1 MPMIQ
6 HINLLSQRR
15 RIQGLDR
22 LLTPLL
28 VLAALAL
35 LGTAAA
41 TEWRLHRLAQTE
53 ARTEQTIADLKAVLA
68 KKRQDSGFDEI
79 QAMAQQSAAL
89 RTQMDARRDWAD
101 LMQKGEL
108 GSPLGHSP
116 WLETLAS
123 LHEDGVWLQGVE
135 VSKGG
140 QAMSISGKSMGTES
154 VMRYIGQ
161 VNEAFKPMGIQ
172 FSSIEI
178 TQEAA
183 SGDAAKAGILKFKLY

>member
-1 MPMIQ
+1 MTQ

-15 RIQGLDR
+15 RTPGIDR
-22 LLTPLL
+22 LVLPVFL
-28 VLAALAL
+28 LAALVL
-35 LGTAAA
+35 LGLAAS
-41 TEWRLHRLAQTE
+41 TEWRLYRLAETE
-53 ARTEQTIADLKAVLA
+53 ARTEQSIADLKAVLL
-68 KKRQDSGFDEI
+68 KKRRESGYDEI

-89 RTQMDARRDWAD
+89 RTQIDGRRDWAD

-116 WLETLAS
+116 WLEALAS

-140 QAMSISGKSMGTES
+140 QAMSVSGKSLSTEA

-161 VNEAFKPMGIQ
+161 VNEAFRPMGIQ

-183 SGDAAKAGILKFKLY
+183 SGEAVKAGVLKFKLY

>member
-1 MPMIQ
+1 MTQ

-15 RIQGLDR
+15 RTPGIDR
-22 LLTPLL
+22 LVLPVFL
-28 VLAALAL
+28 LAALVL
-35 LGTAAA
+35 LGLAAS
-41 TEWRLHRLAQTE
+41 TEWRLYRLAETE
-53 ARTEQTIADLKAVLA
+53 ARTEQSIADLKAVLL
-68 KKRQDSGFDEI
+68 KKRRESGYDEI

-89 RTQMDARRDWAD
+89 RTQIDGRRDWAD

-116 WLETLAS
+116 WLEALAS
-123 LHEDGVWLQGVE
+123 LHEDGVRLQGVE

-140 QAMSISGKSMGTES
+140 QAMSVSGKSLSTEA

-161 VNEAFKPMGIQ
+161 VNEAFRPMGIQ

-183 SGDAAKAGILKFKLY
+183 SGEAVKAGVLKFKLY

>member
-1 MPMIQ
+1 MTQ

-15 RIQGLDR
+15 RTPGIDR
-22 LLTPLL
+22 LVLPVFL
-28 VLAALAL
+28 LAALVL
-35 LGTAAA
+35 LGLAAS
-41 TEWRLHRLAQTE
+41 TEWRLYRLAETE
-53 ARTEQTIADLKAVLA
+53 ARTEQSIADLKAVLL
-68 KKRQDSGFDEI
+68 KKRRESGYDEI
-79 QAMAQQSAAL
+79 QAMAQQSAAR
-89 RTQMDARRDWAD
+89 RTQIDGRRDWAD

-116 WLETLAS
+116 WLEALAS

-140 QAMSISGKSMGTES
+140 QAMSVSGKSLSTEA

-161 VNEAFKPMGIQ
+161 VNEAFRPMGIQ

-183 SGDAAKAGILKFKLY
+183 SGEAVKAGVLKFKLY

>member
-1 MPMIQ
+1 MTQ

-15 RIQGLDR
+15 RTPGIDR
-22 LLTPLL
+22 LVLPVFL
-28 VLAALAL
+28 LAALVL
-35 LGTAAA
+35 LGLAAS
-41 TEWRLHRLAQTE
+41 TEWRLYRLAETE
-53 ARTEQTIADLKAVLA
+53 ARTEQSIADLKAVLL
-68 KKRQDSGFDEI
+68 KKRRESGYDEI

-89 RTQMDARRDWAD
+89 RTQIDGRRAWAD

-116 WLETLAS
+116 WLEALAS

-140 QAMSISGKSMGTES
+140 QAMSVSGKSLSTEA

-161 VNEAFKPMGIQ
+161 VNEAFRPMGIQ

-183 SGDAAKAGILKFKLY
+183 SGEAVKAGVLKFKLY